1 MNIEKWTERVRGS
14 IQSAQSLAVC
24 EGHQQFLPLHILKC
38 CFTTARIPDR
48 PHARRNSGAVL
59 KATRSRSLSATN
71 CMMRGLCFG

>member
-38 CFTTARIPDR
+38 CFTTAKD
-48 PHARRNSGAVL
+48 S
-59 KATRSRSLSATN
+59 
-71 CMMRGLCFG
+71 